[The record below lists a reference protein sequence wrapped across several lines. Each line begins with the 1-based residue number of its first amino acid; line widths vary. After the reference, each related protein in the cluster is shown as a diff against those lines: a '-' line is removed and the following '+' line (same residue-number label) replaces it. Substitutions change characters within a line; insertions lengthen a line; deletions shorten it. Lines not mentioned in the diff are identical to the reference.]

1 MFIGLALI
9 FSISIF
15 PGEFSSL
22 PIIKDPI
29 HPTRLLVKPKPGISR
44 EFTEKVHRKTGAKI
58 LFSLP
63 QIGWQIIEVP
73 KGTLQRSRQTY
84 LQSGLFSRVDFDE
97 AKRLAYDPNDEFWP
111 YMWNLKDIKAN
122 LAWDIERGKPSVKVA
137 IMDTGVLVT
146 HPDLADNIWVNPN
159 EIPNNKKDDDNNGY
173 VDDVNGYDFAYND
186 SNPDDVHGHGTAC
199 AGIVAAIQD
208 NTIGVTGV
216 APFCEIVA
224 VKAARDDG
232 YFYES
237 ANVPAL
243 VYCAD
248 MGFKVISMSFFSD
261 EVTAAERDAINY
273 CFEKGTLPVAAAGNS
288 SSVLPYYPAAYDNTL
303 AVAAN
308 DSSSTKAWFSNFGTW
323 VDVAAPGVGIPT
335 TTNDYYYTF
344 GFAGTSAACPHA
356 AGLAAL
362 LFSAKQDATP
372 LEVRAAIEDTAI
384 TVNQYPFG
392 EYVAYGYLD
401 CFAAVQRILG
411 QSSSSKPAKILF
423 SSPVAG
429 RLLATGGTRTLGIPI
444 TIYGIGFEPPNE
456 VRAFVNGKEM
466 KVTGQTRYQVDVL
479 ITMSGELVLKVNE
492 NIVGSMYIDSE
503 QARTYA
509 PSDASTL
516 GALCLGGFFQLYR
529 NDGNFLECTRREED
543 GIIYLEIPVR
553 KVNTSR
559 IKGLEIEFT
568 RKYVNTNGTEYIE
581 LYDWSTW
588 SYPYGSFVTIA
599 STPVNSSEIS
609 TVKVNL
615 ANNPQRFFDDEGT
628 LYFRVITYGAKANAK
643 IFADSFR
650 VKVKT

>member
-1 MFIGLALI
+1 MWIPLAVIFTTSVFHSQSFSFPIEQGL
-9 FSISIF
+9 
-15 PGEFSSL
+15 
-22 PIIKDPI
+22 I
-29 HPTRLLVKPKPGISR
+29 HPTRLLVKPKPGISA
-44 EFTEKVHRKTGAKI
+44 ESIEKVHRKVGAKI

-63 QIGWQIIEVP
+63 QIGWQIVELP
-73 KGTLQRSRQTY
+73 KGTLLSSRRFYMRSE
-84 LQSGLFSRVDFDE
+84 LFDRVDFDK
-97 AKRLAYDPNDEFWP
+97 ARRLAYEPNDEFWP

-122 LAWDIERGKPSVKVA
+122 LAWDIERGNPSVKVA
-137 IMDTGVLVT
+137 VMDTGVLVT

-199 AGIVAAIQD
+199 AGIVAAVQD
-208 NTIGVTGV
+208 NAIGVTGV

-261 EVTAAERDAINY
+261 EVTAAERDAIDY
-273 CFEKGTLPVAAAGNS
+273 CFAKGTLPVAAAGNS
-288 SSVLPYYPAAYDNTL
+288 ASVLPYYPAAYDNTL

-323 VDVAAPGVGIPT
+323 VDVAAPGVSIIT
-335 TTNDYYYTF
+335 TTHDNYYTF
-344 GFAGTSAACPHA
+344 QFAGTSAACPHV

-362 LFSAKQDATP
+362 LFSAKQNATP
-372 LEVRAAIEDTAI
+372 LKVRAAIEDTAI

-392 EYVAYGYLD
+392 EYVAYGYID
-401 CFAAVQRILG
+401 CYSAVQRILG
-411 QSSSSKPAKILF
+411 QSSGSKPAKILF
-423 SSPVAG
+423 ASPVAG
-429 RLLATGGTRTLGIPI
+429 RLLTTGGTRTLGIPL
-444 TIYGIGFEPPNE
+444 TIYGVGFEPPNE
-456 VRAFVNGKEM
+456 VKAFVNGKEM
-466 KVTGQTRYQVDVL
+466 KIKNRSRNHVEVLVTTP
-479 ITMSGELVLKVNE
+479 GELLLKVNDSV
-492 NIVGSMYIDSE
+492 VGSLVVDSE
-503 QARTYA
+503 QATTYA

-516 GALCLGGFFQLYR
+516 GAICLGGFSQLYR
-529 NDGNFLECTRREED
+529 NDGNVLECTRREED

-553 KVNTSR
+553 KVNPSR
-559 IKGLEIEFT
+559 IKELEIAFT
-568 RKYVNTNGTEYIE
+568 RKYVNTNGTEIIE

-599 STPVNSSEIS
+599 NTAVDSSEFS
-609 TVKVNL
+609 TIKVNL
-615 ANNPQRFFDDEGT
+615 SNNPQRFFDDEGT
-628 LYFRVITYGAKANAK
+628 LYFRITTYGAKANAK
-643 IFADSFR
+643 LFADSFR
-650 VKVKT
+650 VKTKT